1 MSGSI
6 PFYQKQH
13 RHYDRAYRSREAE
26 STISQYQQSSSTYS
40 AHRTNTKGIRDTTFA
55 SLDETGVSPKT
66 KRAKPSYLAVDREN
80 QIIGYV
86 VPIFRGS
93 QEFASG
99 LSDTEEAQAKQT
111 AGYLA
116 RRDLFSSGVELE
128 RMEHKSRRT
137 VMRESAERISLT
149 KRIHDNEEY
158 HKRLNEDNLMH
169 TPEFVIKPRSHT
181 VWEKQCVRLH
191 CTVTGWPEP
200 RIVWYKN
207 NVSIDPMAH
216 PGKYKLVSSYNV
228 HSLEINRCDFDDT
241 AQYRVSAMN
250 SKGELSAFASVV
262 VKRFKGEVDESLP
275 TPKIYK
281 RWSGSEVPCLEYG
294 VTFETHIVEKFG
306 VSFGR
311 EGETMSLGCSVIIYP
326 SLQRFQPEI
335 EWYRDDKLLVTSKW
349 VQMHWSGER
358 ATLTLTHLNKEDE
371 GLYTLRVITKSGYE
385 THSAYVF
392 VRDSDAEVAGAPG
405 APLDVFCQEANKDYV
420 IVTWKQ
426 PAVDGSSAVLGY
438 FVDRCE
444 VGTSHWIQ
452 CNDTPVKFARFPVTG
467 LVEGRSYIFRVRA
480 VNKCGMSHPSRVSEP
495 VAAMDPADRARKGAS
510 APWTGQII
518 VTEEEPVEGVVPCKP
533 RDLTVIEAT
542 KNYVVL
548 SWKPPGDKGY
558 EGVMYYV
565 EKCVSGTDSW
575 QRVNTE
581 LPVKSPRFALFDL
594 SEGKSY
600 CFRVRCSNSAGV
612 GEPSDPTE
620 PTQVGDKLDI
630 PSAPGRVVPTRNT
643 DTSVVVSW
651 EASREA
657 KELVGY
663 YIETSIAGSNAWEPC
678 NNKPVKATRFVCHGL
693 TTGEK
698 YVFRVRAVNA
708 AGISEFSQES
718 EAIEV
723 KAAIGGGIPHG
734 VFLESGGN
742 TVGLTQHRP
751 GKEGRHVTPGSPAT
765 TQLTSLAS
773 FSKRTNSAGHLG
785 PPSALSKGKGGK
797 RCNVTWAPDPSCEFY
812 TQSGTNA
819 DPKMASETGTSS
831 NIKVPKESCSNLK
844 NNTGCKHDTNSV
856 TKLEPKP
863 GSNLDITMGTA
874 LGNNTDTNSNANTNT
889 SRPTA
894 EQVPNH
900 SADRV
905 MQHIT
910 GPASEVQEKCKSS
923 IDSSS
928 EQERKKENGNGRRG
942 SASPAPPFGISVLE
956 SVRDSMVLAWKQPTF
971 IGGADIVGYFVDYRE
986 VIGGVPGK
994 WHEANIKA
1002 VSERAYRV
1010 SDLKENMLYQ
1020 FQVRAANMAGV
1031 GLPSLPSQTFKCEE
1045 WTIAVPGPPHDLQVL
1060 EVRKDSL
1067 VLLWKPPVYV
1077 GRDEVNGY
1085 YIDIKEADADFEKWR
1100 GVNEKATSKTYMKIK
1115 DLKEGV
1121 SYVFRVRAQN
1131 KAGVGKASE
1140 ETEPVLAETKPG
1152 TMELLVDVDDEGV
1165 ISMNFEC
1172 QNLTAESKFI
1182 WSKNYEEMKDTNRLT
1197 METKGNKSKAIF
1209 NCPSEEDLGIYSCAV
1224 THTDG
1229 ASASYTLT
1237 EEGLK
1242 ELLKIS
1248 HDHKFP
1254 IIPLKSELG
1263 VQLLEKGRV
1272 RFWLQAEKISANG
1285 KVEYVFNDNLISQG
1299 EKYKMNFDKNTGI
1312 IEMFM
1317 ESLVKEDEGTYT
1329 FQLQDGKATN
1339 QSSLVLIGDVFKQ
1352 LQKESEF
1359 QRKEWHRKQGPHFVE
1374 YLSYEVTA
1382 ECLVRLKC
1390 KVGNMKKDSVAL
1402 WYKDGREIKA
1412 SEKLDFAEGVLTLEI
1427 TKISKKDAGVYEVI
1441 VKDDRGQDKSTLNLT
1456 DQGFKDLMNHV
1467 FSVIA
1472 NSSTPLK
1479 IQSNEEGIR
1488 LYTFVNYYNDELL
1501 VTWQHK
1507 DSAIAF
1513 SDRIKSGVVGEQL
1526 WLQISEPTE
1535 KDKGKYAI
1543 EFSDGKG
1550 GLKRTI
1556 ELAGQAYDDAY
1567 AEFQRL
1573 KAAAIAERNRARVAG
1588 GLPDVVTIQEGKA
1601 LNLTCNISGDP
1612 VPEVTWLKNEREMVS
1627 DSHYVLKFES
1637 GKFASFTITSVNT
1650 SDSGKYSILVKN
1662 KYGTESSEFT
1672 LEVTENM
1679 GDLGVV
1685 SYLNDEHGN
1694 VVIGP
1699 TACLSKLPKPN
1710 ISKPAI
1716 SSTPTP
1722 KPSSIT
1728 PLSPTSTTPSEE
1740 MPKKKMTDERKREK
1754 KKVMKRK
1761 DSVILKI
1768 PAGEAESQEL
1778 SPTTTP
1784 AGTGTMPLP
1793 DPGPEA

>member
-1 MSGSI
+1 MSGSL
-6 PFYQKQH
+6 PFYQKHH

-26 STISQYQQSSSTYS
+26 SAVSHYQQSSSTYS
-40 AHRTNTKGIRDTTFA
+40 AHRTSSKG
-55 SLDETGVSPKT
+55 
-66 KRAKPSYLAVDREN
+66 
-80 QIIGYV
+80 
-86 VPIFRGS
+86 

-99 LSDTEEAQAKQT
+99 LSDTEEARAKES
-111 AGYLA
+111 AAYLA
-116 RRDLFSSGVELE
+116 RRDLFSSGVEME
-128 RMEHKSRRT
+128 RKSHRT
-137 VMRESAERISLT
+137 VMRQSAEHISLT
-149 KRIHDNEEY
+149 KRIHESEEY

-207 NVSIDPMAH
+207 NVSIDPMAN

-275 TPKIYK
+275 TP
-281 RWSGSEVPCLEYG
+281 RLLPCLEYG

-306 VSFGR
+306 VSFGC

-326 SLQRFQPEI
+326 MLQRFQPEI
-335 EWYRDDKLLVTSKW
+335 EWYRDDKLLVPSKW
-349 VQMHWSGER
+349 VQMHWSGNR

-371 GLYTLRVITKSGYE
+371 GLYTLRVITKSSFE
-385 THSAYVF
+385 SHSAYVF
-392 VRDSDAEVAGAPG
+392 VRDSDAELEGAPG
-405 APLDVFCQEANKDYV
+405 APLDVFCQDANKDYV

-426 PAVDGSSAVLGY
+426 PAVDGGSSILGY

-444 VGTSHWIQ
+444 VGTTHWIQ

-467 LVEGRSYIFRVRA
+467 LVEGRSYTFRVRA
-480 VNKCGMSHPSRVSEP
+480 VNKCGMSYPSRVSEP
-495 VAAMDPADRARKGAS
+495 VAAMDPADRARKGTS

-518 VTEEEPVEGVVPCKP
+518 VTEEEPVEGVVPGKP
-533 RDLTVIEAT
+533 RELMVIEST
-542 KNYVVL
+542 KTYVVL
-548 SWKPPGDKGY
+548 SWKPPGEKGL

-565 EKCVSGTDSW
+565 EKCVAGTDSW

-581 LPVKSPRFALFDL
+581 IPVKSPRFALFDL

-600 CFRVRCSNSAGV
+600 HFRVRCCNSAGV
-612 GEPSDPTE
+612 GEPSE
-620 PTQVGDKLDI
+620 PTKATIVGDKLDI
-630 PSAPGRVVPTRNT
+630 PSAPGRVIPTRNT

-651 EASREA
+651 EASREV

-663 YIETSIAGSNAWEPC
+663 YIEASIAGSNVWEPC

-693 TTGEK
+693 KTEEM

-718 EAIEV
+718 EAIKV

-734 VFLESGGN
+734 VFLDSGGN
-742 TVGLTQHRP
+742 KVGLTQHRP
-751 GKEGRHVTPGSPAT
+751 DEEGRHAPPRPPAT
-765 TQLTSLAS
+765 TLLTSLANVNE
-773 FSKRTNSAGHLG
+773 RVNSTG
-785 PPSALSKGKGGK
+785 PQKGGN
-797 RCNVTWAPDPSCEFY
+797 RGNVTWAPEPSFEPGCQLGTSLNTNINDVPDPSTKTEMNSKPGKNLGIR
-812 TQSGTNA
+812 TATEPGIDSDPKTSGNTGVHLNSKTDTESGTELN
-819 DPKMASETGTSS
+819 T
-831 NIKVPKESCSNLK
+831 NIGAQS
-844 NNTGCKHDTNSV
+844 
-856 TKLEPKP
+856 
-863 GSNLDITMGTA
+863 GSNLNNKTGTKT
-874 LGNNTDTNSNANTNT
+874 LKMKSNTKSGANLESKADAELCTTSNTKTNTEPSTNSNTKANAAEPVSENAAHT
-889 SRPTA
+889 SIEGIKEPTTELHKGTQA
-894 EQVPNH
+894 K
-900 SADRV
+900 R
-905 MQHIT
+905 
-910 GPASEVQEKCKSS
+910 KSS
-923 IDSSS
+923 VEPSLEQGQ
-928 EQERKKENGNGRRG
+928 EQERDKGRRG
-942 SASPAPPFGISVLE
+942 SASPAPPYGITVLE
-956 SVRDSMVLAWKQPTF
+956 CVRDSMVLGWKQPTF
-971 IGGADIVGYFVDYRE
+971 IGGADIIGYFVDYRE
-986 VIGGVPGK
+986 IIDGVHGK
-994 WHEANIKA
+994 WHEANIKS

-1031 GLPSLPSQTFKCEE
+1031 GIPSLPSQTFKCEE

-1067 VLLWKPPVYV
+1067 VLLWKSPVYQ
-1077 GRDEVNGY
+1077 GRDQVNGY
-1085 YIDIKEADADFEKWR
+1085 YVDIKEAEADFEKWR

-1140 ETEPVLAETKPG
+1140 ATEPVLAETKPG
-1152 TMELLVDVDDEGV
+1152 TMEMVVEVDDDGV
-1165 ISMNFEC
+1165 ISLNLEC
-1172 QNLTAESKFI
+1172 NNLTADSKFV
-1182 WSKNYEEMKDTNRLT
+1182 WSKNYEEIKDSTRLT

-1209 NCPSEEDLGIYSCAV
+1209 NSPSEDDLGIYSCVV

-1229 ASASYTLT
+1229 VSASYILT

-1242 ELLKIS
+1242 DLLKIS
-1248 HDHKFP
+1248 HEHKFP
-1254 IIPLKSELG
+1254 VIPLKSELA
-1263 VQLLEKGRV
+1263 VELLEKGRV

-1285 KVEYVFNDNLISQG
+1285 KVEYVFNDNMISQG
-1299 EKYKMNFDKNTGI
+1299 EKYKMNFDKNTGV

-1317 ESLVKEDEGTYT
+1317 ESLEKVDEGTFT

-1339 QSSLVLIGDVFKQ
+1339 QSSLVLIGDAFKQ

-1359 QRKEWHRKQGPHFVE
+1359 QKKEWHRKQGPHFVE
-1374 YLSYEVTA
+1374 YLGYEVTP
-1382 ECLVRLKC
+1382 ECTVKLNC
-1390 KVGNMKKDSVAL
+1390 KVGNMKKESMAI

-1412 SEKLDFAEGVLTLEI
+1412 DEKLNFSEGVLTLEI
-1427 TKISKKDAGVYEVI
+1427 AQISKKDAGVYEVV

-1456 DQGFKDLMNHV
+1456 DQGFKDLMNQV

-1472 NSSTPLK
+1472 NSSTALK
-1479 IQSNEEGIR
+1479 IQSTEEGIR
-1488 LYTFVNYYNDELL
+1488 LYTFVSYYNDELL

-1507 DSAIAF
+1507 DAAIAF

-1627 DSHYVLKFES
+1627 DDHYILKFDS
-1637 GKFASFTITSVNT
+1637 GKFASFTISKVN
-1650 SDSGKYSILVKN
+1650 SNDSGKYSILVKN
-1662 KYGTESSEFT
+1662 KYGTESGEFT
-1672 LEVTENM
+1672 
-1679 GDLGVV
+1679 V
-1685 SYLNDEHGN
+1685 SVFMPD
-1694 VVIGP
+1694 
-1699 TACLSKLPKPN
+1699 
-1710 ISKPAI
+1710 
-1716 SSTPTP
+1716 
-1722 KPSSIT
+1722 
-1728 PLSPTSTTPSEE
+1728 E
-1740 MPKKKMTDERKREK
+1740 MPVKKK
-1754 KKVMKRK
+1754 
-1761 DSVILKI
+1761 
-1768 PAGEAESQEL
+1768 
-1778 SPTTTP
+1778 
-1784 AGTGTMPLP
+1784 
-1793 DPGPEA
+1793 